1 MFGFIFQKIK
11 FICKILISSLRIYI
25 TVEQKTSAE
34 NYLGYMQLSQIRCN
48 LDQVQSFLILANNT
62 IYCKQLPLYLYIT
75 IWLEG
80 KSSFFPSLS
89 AFFSLS
95 CSVLVLLQERPRTI
109 FVITMSTITSSN
121 TTTTNDKGNFLTRSH
136 SIHLVGVAESE
147 SKLHLAVSLLCIVQY
162 YRPRQK
168 TVTTPFLGHVY
179 KLDKERLH
187 CKNIFHLD
195 IHP

>member
-1 MFGFIFQKIK
+1 
-11 FICKILISSLRIYI
+11 
-25 TVEQKTSAE
+25 
-34 NYLGYMQLSQIRCN
+34 MQLSQIRCN

-80 KSSFFPSLS
+80 KSSFS

-95 CSVLVLLQERPRTI
+95 YSVLLLLQEAPRTI

-147 SKLHLAVSLLCIVQY
+147 SKLHLAVLLLCIVQC
-162 YRPRQK
+162 RQRLK
-168 TVTTPFLGHVY
+168 TMIRGVTH
-179 KLDKERLH
+179 
-187 CKNIFHLD
+187 
-195 IHP
+195 